1 MSCRLETV
9 PGIGVIGAT
18 GIASTVT
25 DPSNFKS
32 GRDFAAWLRQ
42 RSEGQ
47 RADRGHL
54 QAGRSLSPTAA
65 RYRCNRRCSTRPAAA
80 AQSSLDYEA
89 VGQEFGQ
96 ARRRCGFQQDST
108 YRLGDHGLGRTIERR
123 SFAAFTA
130 CCKIKA
136 SVLAGSPDVTTVYST
151 RSPAWNAAPLTDGR
165 TNRSG
170 PPPSGLMKPQ

>member
-18 GIASTVT
+18 AIASTVT

-32 GRDFAAWLRQ
+32 GRDFAAWLRLVPRQ
-42 RSEGQ
+42 REGQ

-65 RYRCNRRCSTRPAAA
+65 RYRCNSRCSTRPAAA

-89 VGQEFGQ
+89 AGQEFGQ

-108 YRLGDHGLGRTIERR
+108 YRLGDHGLGTTIERR
-123 SFAAFTA
+123 SFAA
-130 CCKIKA
+130 
-136 SVLAGSPDVTTVYST
+136 
-151 RSPAWNAAPLTDGR
+151 AA
-165 TNRSG
+165 
-170 PPPSGLMKPQ
+170 